1 MARGRT
7 LTEFQASF
15 PDEARCAAFLFKQR
29 PRRASCALIAAAGA
43 RPPIPHMGLPGTTA

>member
-43 RPPIPHMGLPGTTA
+43 RFRIRIICKTSE